1 MSKIKSVRLF
11 SGILIIICLV
21 AVLTFVQ
28 LDFGAKKT
36 KIPFTEMVNAKTV
49 SLSNLTEAPEITDK
63 NEEEAFLCPMM
74 IFTQEEAE
82 ALLQRFEDER
92 IAEQK
97 AAEEAARIAAEAEKA
112 AKAKAAAASRSLN
125 SYYAGALSYTENDV
139 FMLAT
144 IIGQET
150 AGEDEEIAL
159 AVGNVVIN
167 RINDPRFPNN
177 MYDVLTARLQYGH
190 DNGEGFYFNSYV
202 TAEGRELCLRVAR
215 RLLEGERVLPS
226 NVVWQA
232 GFPQGE
238 GVYIY
243 YDTYPYGTYLCY

>member
-1 MSKIKSVRLF
+1 MRSSNLKTLLCGVLVVM
-11 SGILIIICLV
+11 CV
-21 AVLTFVQ
+21 AVVILV
-28 LDFGAKKT
+28 LGNNANANLVGAT
-36 KIPFTEMVNAKTV
+36 VLLENMETVTV
-49 SLSNLTEAPEITDK
+49 S
-63 NEEEAFLCPMM
+63 EEETENENPFHCAVMV
-74 IFTQEEAE
+74 FTPEEAQD
-82 ALLQRFEDER
+82 LLDRFEAER
-92 IAEQK
+92 IAAEEAARK
-97 AAEEAARIAAEAEKA
+97 AAEEAAAKEAAAKA
-112 AKAKAAAASRSLN
+112 AKARAGSVSASGLT